1 MSTRIAKPDD
11 LNMLVDI
18 YNQAISAGQRTAD
31 TIPVTIED
39 RIQWFEEHSP
49 GKYPILVE
57 EKDDLIIGY
66 LTVSAYRPGR
76 AALRHTAEV
85 SYFVHFD
92 FHRQGVSSRLLQY
105 AIDLCPSLQI
115 KTLFAI
121 LMESNT
127 ASVEQ
132 LKKFD
137 FELWGHLPRVAD
149 FDGVEV
155 GQLYYGLRV
164 DQS

>member
-1 MSTRIAKPDD
+1 MSIRIAKPED
-11 LNMLVDI
+11 LNMIVDI
-18 YNQAISAGQRTAD
+18 YNQAIAAGKRTAD

-39 RIQWFEEHSP
+39 RKQWFEEHTP

-57 EKDDLIIGY
+57 EKDDLVIGY
-66 LTVSAYRPGR
+66 LTISAYRPGR
-76 AALRHTAEV
+76 AALRYTAEV
-85 SYFVHFD
+85 SYFVDFD
-92 FHRQGVSSRLLQY
+92 FHRQGVASRLLQY

-132 LKKFD
+132 LKKFN
-137 FELWGHLPRVAD
+137 FTHVNQLPI
-149 FDGVEV
+149 
-155 GQLYYGLRV
+155 
-164 DQS
+164 